1 MQRRQSRITLV
12 CLFVLRRHSPQEP
25 SLRVID
31 DGNVAVDD
39 DYEDGDGDDDHDRGV
54 YVHDGEEDGGCDCE
68 HAAPVL
74 SSCQLKQKR

>member
-12 CLFVLRRHSPQEP
+12 CEFVLRLHSPQAP
-25 SLRVID
+25 SLRVSA

-39 DYEDGDGDDDHDRGV
+39 DCEDGDDDDDHDHGV
-54 YVHDGEEDGGCDCE
+54 YVHDDEEDGGCDCE
-68 HAAPVL
+68 HAAPVH